1 MKRRPF
7 GSHRQPLCASV
18 VLVALLAGK
27 ATAQSKEVGDK
38 SPKASAP
45 VPTEAAPSSPPTP
58 PTQPTQPTQQ
68 PEAPTQPPT
77 PNAPTTVL
85 LPGDAPGAT
94 GTAPVQAPA
103 EKDAAGELRQAQQR
117 QRAESAHVH
126 LHVSYPNA
134 WLEIASLVDDDGFRR
149 VCPAP
154 CDVPVRVVGK
164 QARVVAPGM
173 TPSNPFRI
181 EPGHGTAQ
189 FRVNGGSERTRQWGI
204 WSFAIGAPVALS
216 GMGLWGYGKIQDSQG
231 AQTAGIVVASVG
243 AAAIIAAL
251 PLLSMGSTRVQD
263 ERGHTIAS
271 GGWAP
276 AF

>member
-1 MKRRPF
+1 MQRRSL
-7 GSHRQPLCASV
+7 GSHRQPLCAGV
-18 VLVALLAGK
+18 VLVALPAGK
-27 ATAQSKEVGDK
+27 APPQTKPLGK
-38 SPKASAP
+38 NSPDP
-45 VPTEAAPSSPPTP
+45 PPPDPPEPPPTPPPTP
-58 PTQPTQPTQQ
+58 PTQQLP
-68 PEAPTQPPT
+68 APTQPPA
-77 PNAPTTVL
+77 PNAPPAVL

-94 GTAPVQAPA
+94 GTTPVRAPA

-134 WLEIASLVDDDGFRR
+134 WLEIASLVDDNGFRR

-204 WSFAIGAPVALS
+204 WSFAVGAPVALS

-231 AQTAGIVVASVG
+231 SQTAGIVVASVG